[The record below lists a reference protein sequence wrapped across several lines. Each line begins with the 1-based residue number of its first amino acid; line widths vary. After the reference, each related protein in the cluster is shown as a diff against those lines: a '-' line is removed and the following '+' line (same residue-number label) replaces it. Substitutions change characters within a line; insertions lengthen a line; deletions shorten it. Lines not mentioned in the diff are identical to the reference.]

1 MSCKHGYSFHGHW
14 RIESGYKT
22 LAVVL
27 MVMGCWIMGFG
38 KAMAQSYQL
47 GIGVTNVLDTYL
59 TQEKF
64 QGKGFTFLTIN
75 EYIKHP
81 SVSRDQQA
89 AVPDGSPSGSYRWST
104 IWQNQ
109 INFSM
114 VEDRAKKG
122 TELEG
127 CYNLYLGRYY
137 AWHLL
142 DGNLKLQAGGMA
154 DLGMGFIYNTR
165 NMNNPAQARA
175 ALQLR
180 PSGIATYYF
189 KKFSFRYELDLPLV
203 GVAFSPNYGQSYY
216 EIFSLGN
223 YDHNVVPT
231 TFVSAPSFRQQFTA
245 SWRFCRSAA
254 VTVGYLG
261 DYQQLQVNNL
271 KQHVYTH
278 RFMFGVKRSF

>member
-1 MSCKHGYSFHGHW
+1 
-14 RIESGYKT
+14 
-22 LAVVL
+22 
-27 MVMGCWIMGFG
+27 
-38 KAMAQSYQL
+38 MAQSYQL

-64 QGKGFTFLTIN
+64 KGTGFTFLTIN
-75 EYIKHP
+75 EYVKHP
-81 SVSRDQQA
+81 SLNRNQQATVPSTVPAAVPAVVPSTVPA
-89 AVPDGSPSGSYRWST
+89 AVPDGSPSGPSPWST

-114 VEDRAKKG
+114 VEDRAKNG

-137 AWHLL
+137 AWYLL

-154 DLGMGFIYNTR
+154 DVGLGFIYNTR

-175 ALQLR
+175 ALHLR
-180 PSGIATYYF
+180 PSGIATYYW

-245 SWRFCRSAA
+245 AWRFCRSLA

-271 KQHVYTH
+271 KQHVYSH
-278 RFMFGVKRSF
+278 RLMLGVSRQF

>member
-1 MSCKHGYSFHGHW
+1 M
-14 RIESGYKT
+14 
-22 LAVVL
+22 AV
-27 MVMGCWIMGFG
+27 GCWLLGVG
-38 KAMAQSYQL
+38 CACAQSYQL
-47 GIGVTNVLDTYL
+47 GIGTTQVLDTYL
-59 TQEKF
+59 SQEKF
-64 QGKGFTFLTIN
+64 KGTGITFLTIN
-75 EYIKHP
+75 EYP
-81 SVSRDQQA
+81 SHTSHL
-89 AVPDGSPSGSYRWST
+89 SPPTSHWST

-109 INFSM
+109 VNLSM
-114 VEDRAKKG
+114 VKDRAKDG
-122 TELEG
+122 TELEA

-142 DGNLKLQAGGMA
+142 DGNLKLQAGGLA
-154 DLGMGFIYNTR
+154 DLGLGFIYNTR

-175 ALQLR
+175 SLQLR
-180 PSGIATYYF
+180 PSGIATYYY

-231 TFVSAPSFRQQFTA
+231 TFVSQPSFRQQFTG
-245 SWRFCRSAA
+245 SWRFCCSMA

-271 KQHVYTH
+271 KQHVLSH
-278 RFMFGVKRSF
+278 RIMVGLMRTL